1 MVAVEDNDQNQA
13 NLIQE
18 SDMEKERFVETGR
31 SSFFGDYLYDQI
43 VPEDHFLRKLK
54 QHIPWE
60 RFTRRLIKLYKGG
73 GMYGRPPFDP
83 ALVLKVTLIAFLYN
97 LSERQAEAYVNDNL
111 SAKYFV
117 GLAVDQKAPD
127 HSTLTV
133 FRERLQQNGK
143 LAVFEAMLSEI
154 VQIAVESGIQFGS
167 IQIVDSVHSIA
178 NVNTAKDQVRQKHG
192 EDPHDPDAR
201 WGVKHKR
208 KVKAEHGKEE
218 EQTEYFYGYKA
229 HVSMNAENGLI
240 TSLEATSGDAYDGHH
255 FCGLVDR
262 DLQQMLP
269 VDIYVGDKGYDDGDN
284 HYYLEL
290 KGLHSAIRLKKTR
303 TAKRDDNKQPW
314 MELVRTPQY
323 QAGLKERY
331 KIERKFG
338 EAKQGHGLGRC
349 RYLGSLGFAVQA
361 FMTAIMLNLKRI
373 VKILTG
379 VGFKTQSTSTV

>member
-1 MVAVEDNDQNQA
+1 
-13 NLIQE
+13 
-18 SDMEKERFVETGR
+18 MEKERFVETGR

-83 ALVLKVTLIAFLYN
+83 VLVLKVTLIAFLYN
-97 LSERQAEAYVNDNL
+97 LSERQVEAYVNDNL

-143 LAVFEAMLSEI
+143 LAVFEDMLAEI
-154 VQIAVESGIQFGS
+154 VQTAVESGIQFGS

-178 NVNTAKDQVRQKHG
+178 TVNTAKDRVRQKHG
-192 EDPHDPDAR
+192 EEPRDPDAR

-208 KVKAEHGKEE
+208 KVKTEHGKEE

-229 HVSMNAENGLI
+229 HVSMNAENSLI
-240 TSLEATSGDAYDGHH
+240 TSLETSSEEAYDGRY
-255 FCGLVDR
+255 FCSLVDQ
-262 DLQQMLP
+262 DLAQQLP
-269 VDIYVGDKGYDDGDN
+269 VNTY
-284 HYYLEL
+284 
-290 KGLHSAIRLKKTR
+290 RR
-303 TAKRDDNKQPW
+303 WR
-314 MELVRTPQY
+314 
-323 QAGLKERY
+323 
-331 KIERKFG
+331 
-338 EAKQGHGLGRC
+338 
-349 RYLGSLGFAVQA
+349 
-361 FMTAIMLNLKRI
+361 
-373 VKILTG
+373 
-379 VGFKTQSTSTV
+379 